1 MTWKMKVEE
10 VECVLEKIWDLH
22 DKLSDAIH
30 SISRTHFLRSVNSSS
45 LLTNSDD
52 NRTGFV
58 FIKGFPGNVSAIR
71 DARSLNSIRTA
82 LENLQDQLE
91 FVHSVQIQQLAER
104 SVAIARLEQRRIVLA
119 LRLGEHQGK
128 NYEVI
133 DEARAFVGAVHDAT
147 NFASPVNVCGS
158 AACPSGE
165 NCQPQDVKKSNVVVR
180 VLIYGLNF
188 AKKTIR
194 VNRFNGILGN
204 SALVS
209 VTMLALLHMQKVSS
223 RNTYIS
229 HLPQKQEDNIIGKN
243 VTKISRPGRTSS
255 NAFAH
260 MDVLLARG

>member
-158 AACPSGE
+158 AACPS
-165 NCQPQDVKKSNVVVR
+165 
-180 VLIYGLNF
+180 
-188 AKKTIR
+188 
-194 VNRFNGILGN
+194 
-204 SALVS
+204 